1 MNRRS
6 FLATAGASLAPAVA
20 RSALATRPPEAS
32 GARARFRSGIV
43 AYSFREAMKAG
54 TMNYDDLVRLAV
66 ETGMDGIDMTTYWFP
81 STDDSFLFAL
91 KRLASKSC
99 VEIYNLGTSVHAAAP
114 TPELREE
121 QVAEIRKWTDIAQK
135 MGATHIRVFGGR
147 VPKDSTE
154 EQAIDWAAEV
164 LKRGGD
170 YAASRGILIGLED
183 DGGITTYGK
192 QTAEIVKRVDSPWVG
207 INLDTGNFREPKVFD
222 QIEMC
227 LPYAVT
233 THLKTHMR
241 LDDGTSVPADW
252 DRIFALYARHGYK
265 GYMALEYEG
274 KEEPKIAV
282 PRELKRLRELAL
294 KYSAA

>member
-6 FLATAGASLAPAVA
+6 FLATAGASLAPAA
-20 RSALATRPPEAS
+20 LGSALAARSPQAS
-32 GARARFRSGIV
+32 GSRARFRSGIV

-81 STDDSFLFAL
+81 STDDSFLFPL
-91 KRLASKSC
+91 KRLASKSS
-99 VEIYNLGTSVHAAAP
+99 VEIYNLGTRVHAAAP

-121 QVAEIRKWTDIAQK
+121 QVAEIRKWVDIAQK

-154 EQAIDWAAEV
+154 EQAIDWAAET
-164 LKRGGD
+164 LKRGAD

-274 KEEPKIAV
+274 KEEPKTAV
-282 PRELKRLRELAL
+282 PRELKRLRGLAL
-294 KYSAA
+294 KYSVA

>member
-1 MNRRS
+1 MNRRN
-6 FLATAGASLAPAVA
+6 FLATAAASLAPAFGGG
-20 RSALATRPPEAS
+20 ALLGRPPEAS

-43 AYSFREAMKAG
+43 AYSFREALKAG

-81 STDDSFLFAL
+81 STDDSFLLPL
-91 KRLASKSC
+91 KRLAAKSC
-99 VEIYNLGTSVHAAAP
+99 VQIYNLGIRVHAAEP
-114 TPELREE
+114 TAEAREQ
-121 QVAEIRKWTDIAQK
+121 QVAEIRKWVDVAQK

-147 VPKDSTE
+147 VPKDSTD
-154 EQAIDWAAEV
+154 EQAIGWAAET
-164 LKRGGD
+164 LQRGAE
-170 YAASRGILIGLED
+170 YAAARGVIIGLED
-183 DGGITTYGK
+183 DGGITTFAGP
-192 QTAEIVKRVDSPWVG
+192 TIEIVKRVDSPWVG

-222 QIEMC
+222 QIESC

-274 KEEPKIAV
+274 KEEPKVAV
-282 PRELKRLRELAL
+282 PRELKRLRGLAL